1 MTQTVLTTK
10 LASTIN
16 AWIHAMSMIL
26 VAKMPNVRLL
36 PIDLCVAA
44 LVVGQ
49 EILTLSAI
57 NVGYRS
63 YLAEQH

>member
-1 MTQTVLTTK
+1 
-10 LASTIN
+10 
-16 AWIHAMSMIL
+16 MSMIL